1 MTTGRLGYTLQG
13 TQPMTGWLARYAA
26 AFVTAEV
33 VLLAP
38 AIGVRRLASS
48 LVTRMGTS

>member
-1 MTTGRLGYTLQG
+1 MTTGRLSYTLQG
-13 TQPMTGWLARYAA
+13 TQPMTARYAA

-33 VLLAP
+33 LLLAP

>member
-1 MTTGRLGYTLQG
+1 MTTGRLSYTLQG
-13 TQPMTGWLARYAA
+13 TQPVTGWLARYAA

-33 VLLAP
+33 LLLAP